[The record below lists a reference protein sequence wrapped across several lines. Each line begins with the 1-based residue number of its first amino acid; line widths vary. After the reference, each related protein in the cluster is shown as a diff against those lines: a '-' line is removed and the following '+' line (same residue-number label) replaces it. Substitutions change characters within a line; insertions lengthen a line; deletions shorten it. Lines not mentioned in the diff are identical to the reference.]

1 MKRLALLLAAAALT
15 ATVVSWAAAP
25 ALHAQSDENAP
36 SDNQAPESQ
45 PSENQE
51 GSMTLKLMGEIIDRL
66 DPEAESVGG
75 NVWRFK
81 VETVPVIVVTDEK
94 NNRMRILVGIR
105 NAKEMTQEEVMRVMQ
120 ANFDSALDARY
131 AIARDILWSAFI
143 HPLRTLHTKQFIAAI
158 GQTVNL
164 ALTYGTTY
172 TSGLLTY
179 GGGDSNEI
187 IRRELIDKLLKK
199 GTPI

>member
-1 MKRLALLLAAAALT
+1 MRRFGLLLAAATLT
-15 ATVVSWAAAP
+15 AALSWAAAT
-25 ALHAQSDENAP
+25 ALHAQSDNTVPPEP
-36 SDNQAPESQ
+36 PAPENKA
-45 PSENQE
+45 PENQE
-51 GSMTLKLMGEIIDRL
+51 GSMTLEHMGEIIARL
-66 DPEAESVGG
+66 DPEAE
-75 NVWRFK
+75 NVENRFWRFK
-81 VETVPVIVVTDEK
+81 IENLPVIVVTDAQ

-105 NAKEMTQEEVMRVMQ
+105 SAKEMTSEEIMRVMQ

-131 AIARDILWSAFI
+131 AIAKDILWSAFI

-187 IRRELIDKLLKK
+187 IRRELIDKLLEK
-199 GTPI
+199 GTEI

>member
-1 MKRLALLLAAAALT
+1 MKRLTLLLAAAALT

-36 SDNQAPESQ
+36 SGNQAPESQ
-45 PSENQE
+45 PAENQE

-66 DPEAESVGG
+66 DPEAESAGG

-81 VETVPVIVVTDEK
+81 VEKVPVIIVTDEK

-105 NAKEMTQEEVMRVMQ
+105 NAKEMTEEEVMRVMQ

-187 IRRELIDKLLKK
+187 IRRDLIDKLLKK

>member
-1 MKRLALLLAAAALT
+1 MRRFGFLLAAAALT
-15 ATVVSWAAAP
+15 AAVSWAASP
-25 ALHAQSDENAP
+25 SLHAQSDNTVPPEP
-36 SDNQAPESQ
+36 PAPESKA
-45 PSENQE
+45 PENLE
-51 GSMTLKLMGEIIDRL
+51 GSMTVEHMGEIIARL
-66 DPEAESVGG
+66 DPEAE
-75 NVWRFK
+75 NVENRFWRFK
-81 VETVPVIVVTDEK
+81 VEELPVIIVTDEK

-105 NAKEMTQEEVMRVMQ
+105 SAKDMTSEEIMRVMQ

-131 AIARDILWSAFI
+131 AIAKDILWSAFI
-143 HPLRTLHTKQFIAAI
+143 HPLRTLHTRQFIAAI

-199 GTPI
+199 GTEI